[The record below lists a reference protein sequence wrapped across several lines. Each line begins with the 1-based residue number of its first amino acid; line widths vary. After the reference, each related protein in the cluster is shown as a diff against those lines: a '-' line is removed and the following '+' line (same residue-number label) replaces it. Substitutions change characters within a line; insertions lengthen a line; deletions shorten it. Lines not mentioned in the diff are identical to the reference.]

1 MNSLQKDFHKS
12 TKRKIKQNK
21 KRLDISKKTG
31 RMKVR
36 VRAQAEYQKKL
47 IANKLKQDSNT
58 TSTPMVELSPTSK

>member
-36 VRAQAEYQKKL
+36 VRFQKEYQSKML
-47 IANKLKQDSNT
+47 EEKLKKDS
-58 TSTPMVELSPTSK
+58 TSTSVIEVSPTSK

>member
-36 VRAQAEYQKKL
+36 VRFQKEYQSKML
-47 IANKLKQDSNT
+47 EEKLKKDS
-58 TSTPMVELSPTSK
+58 TSTSVIEVFPTSK